1 MAQCVSLHI
10 KKIWRYGFWLAA
22 IKLKQTI
29 TAMFLYYIVYT
40 CTMSH
45 LGGQKDNSNGFTGL
59 FYTD

>member
-1 MAQCVSLHI
+1 
-10 KKIWRYGFWLAA
+10 
-22 IKLKQTI
+22 
-29 TAMFLYYIVYT
+29 MFLYYIVYT